1 MKFHLLS
8 LVCLL
13 SFTLQ
18 GFAQIVEE
26 QTEAPTN
33 LITEQ
38 PTLADSGLTNES
50 NKIEQENAEQ
60 ENAEQEN
67 AEQENEVF
75 LTPEAKAKQE
85 IADNNY
91 SLSFFAQRMDLDL
104 DQLDK
109 ARKFSEEDRM
119 KRESL
124 LKSIY
129 MLRDQSRELEQ
140 QSIDKF
146 KSILRPEQL
155 AVFEELRKEQL
166 AYRQNYDV
174 LSGNVQQQVER
185 ERKII
190 ELDNK
195 QLEEE
200 AKKAEELQ
208 KFEDEA
214 RRQEAEDIKHGRWN
228 MFE

>member
-1 MKFHLLS
+1 MKFYIVSLL
-8 LVCLL
+8 CAIL
-13 SFTLQ
+13 SISQ
-18 GFAQIVEE
+18 SYA
-26 QTEAPTN
+26 QTENEKQNNQQQTAEESVVAP
-33 LITEQ
+33 
-38 PTLADSGLTNES
+38 
-50 NKIEQENAEQ
+50 QENINQDKTETESGAES
-60 ENAEQEN
+60 EP
-67 AEQENEVF
+67 EVF
-75 LTPEAKAKQE
+75 LSEEAKAKQE

-91 SLSFFAQRMDLDL
+91 SLSFFTQRMDLDL

-109 ARKFSEEDRM
+109 AKKFSEEDKM

-146 KSILRPEQL
+146 KSLLKPEQL

-174 LSGNVQQQVER
+174 LAGNVQQQVER

-190 ELDNK
+190 ELDTK
-195 QLEEE
+195 QMEEE
-200 AKKAEELQ
+200 AKKAEEEQ
-208 KFEDEA
+208 KLVEEA
-214 RRQEAEDIKHGRWN
+214 KRQEAEDIKHGRWDL
-228 MFE
+228 FE